1 MRGPRGKTVHHR
13 SAADIHCP
21 SQPGNEFVDG
31 RMMPRRQV
39 ELAAR
44 RIIIFRIGIEI
55 EIAEQ
60 GSARGVVAPRDPV
73 KPRIETLFRL
83 ALPSLEFVTT
93 GLAMMLSLVLQPSE
107 FVSPSLL
114 NLFQRE
120 EAPQAALLRLDSKVQ
135 KLACG
140 RLACDSR
147 IHHESRALPRS

>member
-83 ALPSLEFVTT
+83 ALPSLDAHVNVEIVVR
-93 GLAMMLSLVLQPSE
+93 MLLLLLR
-107 FVSPSLL
+107 PSLL
-114 NLFQRE
+114 PLF
-120 EAPQAALLRLDSKVQ
+120 LISSMLDKDLHWRGDIVVVVGG
-135 KLACG
+135 A
-140 RLACDSR
+140 
-147 IHHESRALPRS
+147 